1 MLMQI
6 YIYIYIYIL
15 ITTFDTHPKVTWA
28 DSHSR
33 HVGNVQNRQFDTSQ
47 SFERF
52 PDLLVYI

>member
-1 MLMQI
+1 MLMHMH
-6 YIYIYIYIL
+6 IL

-28 DSHSR
+28 DSRSR